1 MLFGIL
7 ALMLILSAFF
17 SGSETSLMTMNRYR
31 LRHLVKLKHRG
42 AIKAQK
48 LLKRPD
54 RLLGLILLG
63 NNFVNNFAASIA
75 TVIAIKLYADEES
88 IIAIATGILTIVM
101 LIFSE
106 VTPKTLAAIRPEL
119 LAFPAAWI
127 YTPLL
132 KIFYP
137 LVWVVNLF
145 VNLLL
150 RLAGVDVNKSSHDSL
165 NKDELKKHYY
175 RSRKFNAGT
184 LSKNAVG
191 HPGS

>member
-1 MLFGIL
+1 M
-7 ALMLILSAFF
+7 
-17 SGSETSLMTMNRYR
+17 
-31 LRHLVKLKHRG
+31 
-42 AIKAQK
+42 
-48 LLKRPD
+48 
-54 RLLGLILLG
+54 LGLILLG

-150 RLAGVDVNKSSHDSL
+150 RLVGVDVNKSSHDSL
-165 NKDELKKHYY
+165 NKDELK
-175 RSRKFNAGT
+175 SIITEAESLMPAT